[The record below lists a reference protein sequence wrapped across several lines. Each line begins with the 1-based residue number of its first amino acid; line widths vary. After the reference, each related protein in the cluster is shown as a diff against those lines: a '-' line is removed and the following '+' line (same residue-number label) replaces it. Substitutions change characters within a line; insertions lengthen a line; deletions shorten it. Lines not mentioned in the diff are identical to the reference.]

1 MKINRIIP
9 ALTILNGDLVK
20 TQKFDQLNYNYIGD
34 VLNSVRIFND
44 KEAEEIII
52 TDIGS
57 TINNSEPN
65 FELNY
70 IVWS

>member
-1 MKINRIIP
+1 MKIKRIIP

-57 TINNSEPN
+57 TINT
-65 FELNY
+65 F
-70 IVWS
+70 WTKFWTD